1 MNLEY
6 VLPEDIEK
14 RSFEMIAEEI
24 EIYVPEDIR
33 PVVFRAIHTTA
44 DFDYAYNLYFSEN
57 SIETVLEALE
67 SGAVIVTDTNMAK
80 TGINKAALARHGVE
94 CMCFMADEDV
104 AAAAKKNGTTRASA
118 SVDKAAKLEKPVV
131 FVSGNAPTS
140 LIRLCE
146 LMEQGSFTPAFVIA
160 APVGFVNVVQS
171 KEMII
176 SSGIPCIAARGRKG
190 GSNVAAAICNALLY
204 MLDNKK
210 GCKK

>member
-104 AAAAKKNGTTRASA
+104 AEAAKKNGTTRASA
-118 SVDKAAKLEKPVV
+118 SEKTD
-131 FVSGNAPTS
+131 A
-140 LIRLCE
+140 R
-146 LMEQGSFTPAFVIA
+146 SFT
-160 APVGFVNVVQS
+160 
-171 KEMII
+171 
-176 SSGIPCIAARGRKG
+176 R
-190 GSNVAAAICNALLY
+190 
-204 MLDNKK
+204 
-210 GCKK
+210 